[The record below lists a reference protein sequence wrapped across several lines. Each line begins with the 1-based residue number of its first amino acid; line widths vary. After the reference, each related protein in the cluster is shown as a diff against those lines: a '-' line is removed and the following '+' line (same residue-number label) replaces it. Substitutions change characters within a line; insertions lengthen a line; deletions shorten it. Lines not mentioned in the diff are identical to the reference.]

1 MTKENSSHTFRSKIL
16 FVSDLMSGDAL
27 FRVISKEKGMYEVK
41 NNKTPLWKSKPERTR
56 VKQQE
61 ILKNDECN
69 LISDV

>member
-1 MTKENSSHTFRSKIL
+1 
-16 FVSDLMSGDAL
+16 MSGDAL
-27 FRVISKEKGMYEVK
+27 FRVISKEKGVHEVK